1 MLASGLSFLDRLV
14 LALLIDPIRADLG
27 LTDSEVSLLAG
38 AAFWTCS
45 VGFAFAF
52 GRWVDLR
59 GRRNAVV
66 AGIGLWSRATAAC
79 GFANSFGKMFAARA
93 AVGVGE
99 ASLNPA
105 AYSMIA
111 DYFPPERRGFAM
123 AIYAC
128 GASIGGGLAVLLGGL
143 VVQWAMDTRPCL
155 PLMCDVAPW
164 PIVFVEVGRA
174 SGRDRVGQ

>member
-38 AAFWTCS
+38 AAFATCY

-66 AGIGLWSRATAAC
+66 AGIGLWSLATAAC

-105 AYSMIA
+105 AYSLIA
-111 DYFPPERRGFAM
+111 DSFPPERPGLAM
-123 AIYAC
+123 ATYAC
-128 GASIGGGLAVLLGGL
+128 AAPLCGGLA
-143 VVQWAMDTRPCL
+143 A
-155 PLMCDVAPW
+155 PLA
-164 PIVFVEVGRA
+164 
-174 SGRDRVGQ
+174 

>member
-1 MLASGLSFLDRLV
+1 MRLYPYYVVACLMLASGLSFLDRLV

-38 AAFWTCS
+38 AAFATCY

-66 AGIGLWSRATAAC
+66 AGIGLWSLATAAC
-79 GFANSFGKMFAARA
+79 GFANSFCKMFAGRP

-99 ASLNPA
+99 RRLHPA
-105 AYSMIA
+105 RSAEIA
-111 DYFPPERRGFAM
+111 DYFPPPTPRVDPNSPRPN
-123 AIYAC
+123 
-128 GASIGGGLAVLLGGL
+128 SNHHLGNRN
-143 VVQWAMDTRPCL
+143 A
-155 PLMCDVAPW
+155 
-164 PIVFVEVGRA
+164 
-174 SGRDRVGQ
+174 

>member
-1 MLASGLSFLDRLV
+1 MFVV
-14 LALLIDPIRADLG
+14 LLLMIRRPPRSTR
-27 LTDSEVSLLAG
+27 TDTLFPYTTLFRS
-38 AAFWTCS
+38 TCY

-66 AGIGLWSRATAAC
+66 AGIGLWSLATAAC

-111 DYFPPERRGFAM
+111 DYFPPERRGFAH
-123 AIYAC
+123 AIYSC
-128 GASIGGGLAVLLGGL
+128 GASVGGGVGVLLGGR
-143 VVQWAMDTRPCL
+143 VGQWAWDTRPQ
-155 PLMCDVAPW
+155 
-164 PIVFVEVGRA
+164 RA
-174 SGRDRVGQ
+174 R